1 MRSFLFIFL
10 FLFIGLP
17 IIFHPFQ
24 TGTCWFRW
32 IPFLKHPNFHWAVQ
46 ISVLKGRTSNHI
58 QLNWQYHWF
67 VFPNK
72 IFIHLKFE
80 LVLSIIYDPNFP
92 SWGLNF
98 HSSEDCLQKTGLA
111 LPYNWYRTGVL
122 YFAYLLSYLK
132 SKITLS

>member
-1 MRSFLFIFL
+1 MRSFLFIFS
-10 FLFIGLP
+10 I
-17 IIFHPFQ
+17 PFY
-24 TGTCWFRW
+24 WFANYFSSFSDGHLLIRW

-132 SKITLS
+132 SKITLR